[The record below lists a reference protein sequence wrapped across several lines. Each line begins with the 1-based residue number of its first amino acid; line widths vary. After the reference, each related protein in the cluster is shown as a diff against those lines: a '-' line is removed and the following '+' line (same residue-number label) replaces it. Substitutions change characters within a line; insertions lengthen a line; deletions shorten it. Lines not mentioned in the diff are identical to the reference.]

1 MSAGI
6 TFEEFNQLPVG
17 SVVAID
23 IPDQG
28 VYQVIR
34 SRDNE
39 GASAGGFA
47 ILGGRHWTEAYTWG
61 RVTILYTPDPPQ

>member
-1 MSAGI
+1 MSDGI

-34 SRDNE
+34 SRE
-39 GASAGGFA
+39 GGASADGIA
-47 ILGGRHWTEAYTWG
+47 ILGGRHWTEAYEWG
-61 RVTILYTPDPPQ
+61 PVTVLYTPNPPQ

>member
-1 MSAGI
+1 MSDGI
-6 TFEEFNQLPVG
+6 THEQFGELPVG

-23 IPDQG
+23 VPNQG
-28 VYQVIR
+28 VYQVTHC
-34 SRDNE
+34 RDNE